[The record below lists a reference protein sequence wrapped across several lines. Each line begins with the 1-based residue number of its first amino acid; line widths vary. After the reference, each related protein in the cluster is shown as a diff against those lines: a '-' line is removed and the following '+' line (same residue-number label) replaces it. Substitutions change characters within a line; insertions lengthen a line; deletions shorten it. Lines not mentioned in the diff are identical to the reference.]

1 MPRLHKF
8 VRQDGYYVLT
18 SISGSVITYRI
29 SPEGERKLAEAGII
43 AGQTFDRALLLDLYR
58 TGDAFAPGNEFPEA
72 VEANQLEMD
81 FAGDPNP
88 ESAFPVCDGCRSPE
102 DLHLTISGDATAWRA
117 QLRCSACRQAGS
129 AVDASVPLALM
140 NRTMLGRLF
149 TFRVP
154 SERSENVRRYEA
166 LLDAEFASR
175 WEAVRKQRQA
185 SQSQLFGDEEMGTG
199 SLTLI

>member
-1 MPRLHKF
+1 MPRLHKYLSK
-8 VRQDGYYVLT
+8 DAHYILT
-18 SISGSVITYRI
+18 SINGSVITYQI
-29 SPEGERKLAEAGII
+29 TPDGERKLADAGIV
-43 AGQTFDRALLLDLYR
+43 AGQTFARALLLDLYR
-58 TGDAFAPGNEFPEA
+58 TGDAYAPGVEFAEA
-72 VEANQLEMD
+72 VRANQLEMD

-102 DLHLTISGDATAWRA
+102 DLHLTICGDATAWRA
-117 QLRCSACRQAGS
+117 QLHCSACRKRAS
-129 AVDASVPLALM
+129 TVDTSVPLALM
-140 NRTMLGRLF
+140 NRTMLGRLY

-185 SQSQLFGDEEMGTG
+185 SQPQLFADGPWGLG
-199 SLTLI
+199 LT